1 MPVPVSD
8 PVSGPVSDPV
18 SGPVS
23 DPGQPAMAS
32 PRSGAIRPE
41 GRPQIRPEIRPE
53 QYALII
59 GAMKCA
65 TTSLFAYLAE
75 HPAIAPSTVKEPE
88 FFSRHQGHRHP
99 VARYEDLWPDFD
111 PERHRF
117 AMEGSTGYTK
127 FHERGAAA
135 TIRAHGL
142 RPRLLYIVRDPF
154 DRIESHYNFML
165 QDPAWNFGITDPG
178 LVQTSN
184 YWLFA
189 DEFARAFGREN
200 LLLLDYETLSRDPRA
215 AVNAA
220 CGFLGLE
227 PLARLAA
234 PEARNVTE
242 LPRSGLER
250 RLRRLLPDLGRA
262 APEAVKAPV
271 RRALAALRP
280 DKSKLTP
287 AERARVKATLAPDMA
302 RLQAEFGVDVGKWG
316 F

>member
-1 MPVPVSD
+1 MSVSAPAAPATRPVAEAA
-8 PVSGPVSDPV
+8 
-18 SGPVS
+18 
-23 DPGQPAMAS
+23 QPA
-32 PRSGAIRPE
+32 IRAD
-41 GRPQIRPEIRPE
+41 
-53 QYALII
+53 QYLLII

-75 HPAIAPSTVKEPE
+75 HAEIAPSIVKEPE
-88 FFSRHQGHRHP
+88 FFSAHQGHRYD

-111 PERHRF
+111 PARHRF

-127 FHERGAAA
+127 FHERGTAAKIA
-135 TIRAHGL
+135 AHGL
-142 RPRLLYIVRDPF
+142 APRLVYIVRNPF

-165 QDPAWNFGITDPG
+165 QDPAWRFGITDPS

-200 LLLLDYETLSRDPRA
+200 LLVLEYETLSRDPRA

-220 CGFLGLE
+220 CDFLGL
-227 PLARLAA
+227 ARLETLAA

-242 LPRSGLER
+242 LPRSDIER
-250 RLRRLLPDLGRA
+250 RLRRLLPGLGGG
-262 APEAVKAPV
+262 APEAVKAPI

-287 AERARVKATLAPDMA
+287 AQRAAVKATLGPDMA
-302 RLQAEFGVDVGKWG
+302 RFGAGFGIDVGKWG

>member
-1 MPVPVSD
+1 MSVSMPVIASMCSRAEAVPET
-8 PVSGPVSDPV
+8 
-18 SGPVS
+18 
-23 DPGQPAMAS
+23 DPGG
-32 PRSGAIRPE
+32 RGATIAADR
-41 GRPQIRPEIRPE
+41 
-53 QYALII
+53 YALII

-75 HPAIAPSTVKEPE
+75 HPAIAPAIVKEPE
-88 FFSRHQGHRHP
+88 YFSRHQGHRHP

-111 PERHRF
+111 PDRHRF
-117 AMEGSTGYTK
+117 ALEGSTGYTK

-135 TIRAHGL
+135 TIHAYGI
-142 RPRLLYIVRDPF
+142 RPRLLYIVRNPF
-154 DRIESHYNFML
+154 ERIESHYNFMR
-165 QDPAWNFGITDPG
+165 QDPAWRFAITDPS

-184 YWLFA
+184 YWRFA

-200 LLLLDYETLSRDPRA
+200 LLLLEYETLSRDPRA

-227 PLARLAA
+227 PLATLAA

-250 RLRRLLPDLGRA
+250 RLRRLLPGLGGG

-280 DKSKLTP
+280 DTSKLTP
-287 AERARVKATLAPDMA
+287 PERAQVRATLAPDME
-302 RLQAEFGVDVGKWG
+302 RLAAEFGVDVGKWG